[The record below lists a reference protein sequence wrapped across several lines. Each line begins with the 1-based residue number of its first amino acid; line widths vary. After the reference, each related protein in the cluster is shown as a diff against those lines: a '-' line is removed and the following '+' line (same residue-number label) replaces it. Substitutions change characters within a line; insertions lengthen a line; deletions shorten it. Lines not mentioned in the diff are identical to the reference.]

1 MSRPTVLMPGPPGE
15 LLVSGCERHFDVVR
29 LWESADPETTLRE
42 RGGEVEAIVTSG
54 GMVIDRALLDQLP
67 RLQIIA
73 SRSVGY
79 DTIDVDE
86 ANRRGVVVTHSLGVL
101 DDEVADTAMALLLMA
116 VRQLPQAER
125 HLRAGRWPEG
135 PFPLSPTTTHGRRLG
150 ILGLGRIGERVAARA
165 EAFGMSVSYHS
176 RQPKDR
182 PYRYHP
188 TLLAMATYVDT
199 MVVTVPGGPATRHL
213 VDRDVLAALGV
224 RGVLVN
230 VARGSVVDEQALIE
244 ALQSGTILAAG
255 LDVFE
260 HEPQVPQA
268 LLDCDNAVLLP
279 HVGTA
284 SVPTRDAMSQLCL
297 DNLVSWFRGDG
308 ALSPVPESRAAP
320 PSR

>member
-1 MSRPTVLMPGPPGE
+1 VDRPTVLMPRFPGE
-15 LLVSGCERHFDVVR
+15 LLVTGCEQRFEVIR
-29 LWESADPETTLRE
+29 LWESDDPEATLRD
-42 RGGEVEAIVTSG
+42 RGSEVRAVVTAAG
-54 GMVIDRALLDQLP
+54 IVIDRSLLGRLP

-86 ANRRGVVVTHSLGVL
+86 ANRRGIVVTHSLGVL
-101 DDEVADTAMALLLMA
+101 DDEVADTAIALILMA

-125 HLRAGRWPEG
+125 HLRAGRWLDG
-135 PFPLSPTTTHGRRLG
+135 PFPLSPTTTRGRRLG
-150 ILGLGRIGERVAARA
+150 ILGLGRIGERVAARG

-176 RQPKDR
+176 RQPKER

-188 TLLAMATYVDT
+188 TLLALAAEVDT
-199 MVVTVPGGPATRHL
+199 LVITVPGGAATRHL
-213 VDRDVLAALGV
+213 VGQDVLAALGP

-230 VARGSVVDEQALIE
+230 VARGSVVDEGALID

-255 LDVFE
+255 LDVYE
-260 HEPQVPQA
+260 DEPRVPQA
-268 LLDCDNAVLLP
+268 LIDCDNAVLLP

-284 SVPTRDAMSQLCL
+284 SVPTRDAMSEQCL
-297 DNLVSWFRGDG
+297 DNLVSWFDGRGP
-308 ALSPVPESRAAP
+308 LSPVPESRAVP